1 VVVEINALRVHAF
14 GSLEGRIEHAEVS
27 RADPATV
34 VKAVEQINAS
44 SLIGE
49 RNELTF
55 SFEQDSRRPILRIV
69 DRETKEVVRQ
79 VPQEYVLRL
88 ARSLKKSR

>member
-1 VVVEINALRVHAF
+1 VEINALRVHAF
-14 GSLEGRIEHAEVS
+14 GSLESRIEQTEAN
-27 RADPATV
+27 RADPATIV
-34 VKAVEQINAS
+34 RAVEQINAS

-49 RNELTF
+49 KNELTF

-69 DRETKEVVRQ
+69 DRETKEVIRQ

-88 ARSLKKSR
+88 ARSLKKTR